1 MLPFTVT
8 ACGNYSIADE
18 NDCLQKEEA
27 PFIRSEEDRDLR
39 FPSHEEA
46 NPARADD
53 QSAFCPMSITAENFI
68 LQGGLKMKT
77 KWMCMIFMLAL
88 AFHLPENTGNESSDI
103 NVISLQDSNT
113 DKKIMEAGTVKDSA
127 FSGKV
132 GGCFYADGNRIIV
145 ESDKLYLYD
154 MEKGETIA
162 GADISMED
170 LCVQTY
176 ADGYFVVGRGNGSG
190 GGSNSSF
197 ATSESGD
204 GINGYILDKD
214 FAIQDTIS
222 FSGLLSDDFVLQT
235 TGIAIS
241 QDGKRIAFGG
251 FQGLYFYDTSSR
263 KVRTILNY
271 SEEGTADNMQ
281 IVTMDS
287 LTFTGNN
294 TLVYVGMATDSS
306 IGGDGVSVYGTVST
320 DSANL
325 TITKKGDYK
334 VDTEEVQKGGNLL
347 IMPQSFDKNNGTLLM
362 LDTISN
368 TEKTMS
374 FSSRSEGKDGVYC
387 SGQGKYVATAILEES
402 SVTINIYDTAS
413 GKSIHTETVQDSNS
427 TYFLRVPQIL
437 ILDDSGTCIVVLG
450 RGIDEVSTLITTFGF
465 MG

>member
-1 MLPFTVT
+1 
-8 ACGNYSIADE
+8 
-18 NDCLQKEEA
+18 
-27 PFIRSEEDRDLR
+27 
-39 FPSHEEA
+39 
-46 NPARADD
+46 
-53 QSAFCPMSITAENFI
+53 
-68 LQGGLKMKT
+68 MKT
-77 KWMCMIFMLAL
+77 KWMCMILMIALAL
-88 AFHLPENTGNESSDI
+88 NLSACGNRQENGSSSENGTINIEPQSEEDDSSGNTGNESSKI
-103 NVISLQDSNT
+103 NVIDLQDNGT
-113 DKKIMEAGTVKDSA
+113 DKNIMAVSRFKDSA

-132 GGCFYADGNRIIV
+132 GGCYYADGSRIIV
-145 ESDKLYLYD
+145 AADKLYLYD
-154 MEKGETIA
+154 MGTGETI
-162 GADISMED
+162 GSADISMED
-170 LCVQTY
+170 LCVQTFTE
-176 ADGYFVVGRGNGSG
+176 GYFVVGQGKAGG
-190 GGSNSSF
+190 GGSNGSF
-197 ATSESGD
+197 AASESG
-204 GINGYILDKD
+204 GINGYILNKD
-214 FAIQDTIS
+214 FAVQDTIS
-222 FSGLLSDDFVLQT
+222 FSGLLSDDFIVQI
-235 TGIAIS
+235 TGIAVS
-241 QDGKRIAFGG
+241 QDGKQVAFGG
-251 FQGLYFYDTSSR
+251 LQGLYLYDVSSR

-271 SEEGTADNMQ
+271 SEEGTAGNMQ

-294 TLVYVGMATDSS
+294 TLVYVGMATDTS

-437 ILDDSGTCIVVLG
+437 ILDESGTCIVVLG
-450 RGIDEVSTLITTFGF
+450 RGIDEVSTLITTFSF
-465 MG
+465 VR

>member
-1 MLPFTVT
+1 
-8 ACGNYSIADE
+8 
-18 NDCLQKEEA
+18 
-27 PFIRSEEDRDLR
+27 
-39 FPSHEEA
+39 
-46 NPARADD
+46 
-53 QSAFCPMSITAENFI
+53 
-68 LQGGLKMKT
+68 MKT
-77 KWMCMIFMLAL
+77 KWMCMILMLAL
-88 AFHLPENTGNESSDI
+88 ALNLSACGNGQENGNSSENGAINMEPQSVEDDSSENTGNESSEM
-103 NVISLQDSNT
+103 NVMDLQDNGT
-113 DKKIMEAGTVKDSA
+113 DKNMMMISTVKDST

-132 GGCFYADGNRIIV
+132 RGCYYAGGSRIIV
-145 ESDKLYLYD
+145 AADQLYLYD
-154 MEKGETIA
+154 TGKGETIA
-162 GADISMED
+162 SADISMGD
-170 LCVQTY
+170 LYVQTY
-176 ADGYFVVGRGNGSG
+176 ADGYFVVGQGTGSG
-190 GGSNSSF
+190 GGSNGSF
-197 ATSESGD
+197 AASESD
-204 GINGYILDKD
+204 GINGYLLNQD
-214 FAIQDTIS
+214 FAVQDTIS
-222 FSGLLSDDFVLQT
+222 FSGLLSDDFIPQI
-235 TGIAIS
+235 TGIAVS
-241 QDGKRIAFGG
+241 QDGKQVVFGG
-251 FQGLYFYDTSSR
+251 LQGLYHYDVSSR

-294 TLVYVGMATDSS
+294 TLVYVGMATDTS

-368 TEKTMS
+368 TENTVS

-413 GKSIHTETVQDSNS
+413 GKNIHTETVQDSNS

-437 ILDDSGTCIVVLG
+437 ILDESGTCIVVLG

-465 MG
+465 EG

>member
-1 MLPFTVT
+1 
-8 ACGNYSIADE
+8 
-18 NDCLQKEEA
+18 
-27 PFIRSEEDRDLR
+27 
-39 FPSHEEA
+39 
-46 NPARADD
+46 
-53 QSAFCPMSITAENFI
+53 
-68 LQGGLKMKT
+68 MKT
-77 KWMCMIFMLAL
+77 KWMCMILMLAL
-88 AFHLPENTGNESSDI
+88 ALNLSACGNGQENGNSSENGAINMEPQSVEDDSSENTGNESSEM
-103 NVISLQDSNT
+103 NVIDLQDNGT
-113 DKKIMEAGTVKDSA
+113 DKNIMAVSTVKDSA

-132 GGCFYADGNRIIV
+132 SGCYYAGGSRIIV
-145 ESDKLYLYD
+145 AADQLYLYD
-154 MEKGETIA
+154 TGKGETIA
-162 GADISMED
+162 SADISMGD
-170 LCVQTY
+170 LYVQTY
-176 ADGYFVVGRGNGSG
+176 ADGYFVVGQGTGSG
-190 GGSNSSF
+190 GGSNGSF
-197 ATSESGD
+197 AASESD
-204 GINGYILDKD
+204 GINGYLLNQD
-214 FAIQDTIS
+214 FAVQDTIS
-222 FSGLLSDDFVLQT
+222 FSGLLSDDFIPQI
-235 TGIAIS
+235 TGIAVS
-241 QDGKRIAFGG
+241 QDGKQVVFGG
-251 FQGLYFYDTSSR
+251 LQGLYHYDVSSR

-294 TLVYVGMATDSS
+294 TLVYVGMATDPS

-320 DSANL
+320 DGADL

-368 TEKTMS
+368 TENTMS

-437 ILDDSGTCIVVLG
+437 ILDESGTCIVVLG

-465 MG
+465 EG

>member
-1 MLPFTVT
+1 
-8 ACGNYSIADE
+8 
-18 NDCLQKEEA
+18 
-27 PFIRSEEDRDLR
+27 
-39 FPSHEEA
+39 
-46 NPARADD
+46 
-53 QSAFCPMSITAENFI
+53 
-68 LQGGLKMKT
+68 MKT
-77 KWMCMIFMLAL
+77 KWMCMILMLAL
-88 AFHLPENTGNESSDI
+88 ALNLSACGNRQENGNSSEYGAINMDPQSEENDLSENTGNESSNI
-103 NVISLQDSNT
+103 NVINLQDNGT
-113 DKKIMEAGTVKDSA
+113 DKNMMAVSTVKDSA

-132 GGCFYADGNRIIV
+132 SGCYYAGGSRIIV
-145 ESDKLYLYD
+145 AADQLYLYD
-154 MEKGETIA
+154 TGKGKTIA
-162 GADISMED
+162 SADISMED
-170 LCVQTY
+170 LCVQTFT
-176 ADGYFVVGRGNGSG
+176 DGYFVVGQGKAG
-190 GGSNSSF
+190 GGSNGSF
-197 ATSESGD
+197 AASESG
-204 GINGYILDKD
+204 GINGYILNKD
-214 FAIQDTIS
+214 FAVQDTIS
-222 FSGLLSDDFVLQT
+222 FSGLLSDDFIVQI
-235 TGIAIS
+235 TGIAVS
-241 QDGKRIAFGG
+241 QDGKQVAFGG
-251 FQGLYFYDTSSR
+251 LQGLYLYDISSR

-271 SEEGTADNMQ
+271 SEEGTAGNMQ

-294 TLVYVGMATDSS
+294 TLVYVGMATDTS

-413 GKSIHTETVQDSNS
+413 GKNIHTETVQDSNS

-437 ILDDSGTCIVVLG
+437 ILDESGTCIVVLG

-465 MG
+465 AG

>member
-1 MLPFTVT
+1 
-8 ACGNYSIADE
+8 
-18 NDCLQKEEA
+18 
-27 PFIRSEEDRDLR
+27 
-39 FPSHEEA
+39 
-46 NPARADD
+46 
-53 QSAFCPMSITAENFI
+53 
-68 LQGGLKMKT
+68 MKT
-77 KWMCMIFMLAL
+77 KWMCMILMLAL
-88 AFHLPENTGNESSDI
+88 ALHLSACGDRQENGNSSENGAINMEPQSVEDDSSENTGNESSEM
-103 NVISLQDSNT
+103 NVIDQQDNGT
-113 DKKIMEAGTVKDSA
+113 DKNIVAVSGVKDSA

-132 GGCFYADGNRIIV
+132 RGCYYADGNRIIV
-145 ESDKLYLYD
+145 AADQLYLYD
-154 MEKGETIA
+154 TGKGETIA
-162 GADISMED
+162 SADISMGD
-170 LCVQTY
+170 LCVQTFT
-176 ADGYFVVGRGNGSG
+176 DGYFVVGQGKAGG
-190 GGSNSSF
+190 GGSNDSF
-197 ATSESGD
+197 AASESG
-204 GINGYILDKD
+204 GINGYILNKD
-214 FAIQDTIS
+214 FAVQDTIS
-222 FSGLLSDDFVLQT
+222 FSGLLSDDFILQI

-241 QDGKRIAFGG
+241 QDGKQVAFGG
-251 FQGLYFYDTSSR
+251 LSGLYLYDISSR

-271 SEEGTADNMQ
+271 SEEGTAGNMQ

-294 TLVYVGMATDSS
+294 TLVYVGMATDTS

-437 ILDDSGTCIVVLG
+437 ILDESGTCIVALG
-450 RGIDEVSTLITTFGF
+450 RGIDEVNTLITTFGF
-465 MG
+465 VG

>member
-1 MLPFTVT
+1 
-8 ACGNYSIADE
+8 
-18 NDCLQKEEA
+18 
-27 PFIRSEEDRDLR
+27 
-39 FPSHEEA
+39 
-46 NPARADD
+46 
-53 QSAFCPMSITAENFI
+53 
-68 LQGGLKMKT
+68 MKT
-77 KWMCMIFMLAL
+77 KWMCMILMLAL
-88 AFHLPENTGNESSDI
+88 ALHLSACGNRQENGNNSENGAINIEPQSEENDLSENTGNESSEM
-103 NVISLQDSNT
+103 NVIDLRDNGT
-113 DKKIMEAGTVKDSA
+113 DKSIMAVGTVKDSV

-132 GGCFYADGNRIIV
+132 SGCYYAGGNRIIV
-145 ESDKLYLYD
+145 AADQLYLYD
-154 MEKGETIA
+154 AGKGETIA
-162 GADISMED
+162 SADISMGD
-170 LCVQTY
+170 LCVQTFT
-176 ADGYFVVGRGNGSG
+176 DGYFVVGQGKAE
-190 GGSNSSF
+190 GGSNGSF
-197 ATSESGD
+197 AASESG
-204 GINGYILDKD
+204 GINGYILNKD
-214 FAIQDTIS
+214 FAVQDTIS
-222 FSGLLSDDFVLQT
+222 FNGLLSDDFILQI

-241 QDGKRIAFGG
+241 QDGKQVAFGG
-251 FQGLYFYDTSSR
+251 LQGLYLYDISSR

-271 SEEGTADNMQ
+271 SEEGTAGNMQ
-281 IVTMDS
+281 IVAMDS
-287 LTFTGNN
+287 LTFTENN
-294 TLVYVGMATDSS
+294 TLVYAGMATDTS

-437 ILDDSGTCIVVLG
+437 ILDESGTCIVVLG
-450 RGIDEVSTLITTFGF
+450 RGIDEVSTLITTFSFAG
-465 MG
+465 

>member
-1 MLPFTVT
+1 
-8 ACGNYSIADE
+8 
-18 NDCLQKEEA
+18 
-27 PFIRSEEDRDLR
+27 
-39 FPSHEEA
+39 
-46 NPARADD
+46 
-53 QSAFCPMSITAENFI
+53 
-68 LQGGLKMKT
+68 MKT
-77 KWMCMIFMLAL
+77 KWMCMILMLAL
-88 AFHLPENTGNESSDI
+88 ALHLSACGDRQENGNSSENGAINMETQSLEDDSSENTGNESSEM
-103 NVISLQDSNT
+103 NVIDQQDNGT
-113 DKKIMEAGTVKDSA
+113 DKNIVAVSRFQDSA

-132 GGCFYADGNRIIV
+132 RGCYYADGSRIIV
-145 ESDKLYLYD
+145 AADQLYLYD
-154 MEKGETIA
+154 TGKGETIA
-162 GADISMED
+162 SADISMGD
-170 LCVQTY
+170 LCVQTFT
-176 ADGYFVVGRGNGSG
+176 DGYFVVGQGKAGG
-190 GGSNSSF
+190 GGSNDSF
-197 ATSESGD
+197 AASESG
-204 GINGYILDKD
+204 GINGYILNKD
-214 FAIQDTIS
+214 FAVQDTIS
-222 FSGLLSDDFVLQT
+222 FSGLLSDDFILQI

-241 QDGKRIAFGG
+241 QDGKQVAFGG
-251 FQGLYFYDTSSR
+251 LSGLYLYDVSSR
-263 KVRTILNY
+263 QVRTILNY

-294 TLVYVGMATDSS
+294 TLVYVGMAADTS

-320 DSANL
+320 DSTDL

-334 VDTEEVQKGGNLL
+334 VDMEEVQKGGNLL

-437 ILDDSGTCIVVLG
+437 ILDESGTCIVALG
-450 RGIDEVSTLITTFGF
+450 RGIDEVNTLITTFGF
-465 MG
+465 VG

>member
-1 MLPFTVT
+1 
-8 ACGNYSIADE
+8 
-18 NDCLQKEEA
+18 
-27 PFIRSEEDRDLR
+27 
-39 FPSHEEA
+39 
-46 NPARADD
+46 
-53 QSAFCPMSITAENFI
+53 
-68 LQGGLKMKT
+68 MKT
-77 KWMCMIFMLAL
+77 KWMCMILMLAL
-88 AFHLPENTGNESSDI
+88 ALPLSACGNRQENGNSSEYGAINMDPQSEENDLSENTGNESSNI
-103 NVISLQDSNT
+103 NVIDLQDNGT
-113 DKKIMEAGTVKDSA
+113 DKNIMAVSSFKDSA

-132 GGCFYADGNRIIV
+132 SGCYYAGGSRIIV
-145 ESDKLYLYD
+145 AADQLYLYD
-154 MEKGETIA
+154 TGKGETIA
-162 GADISMED
+162 SADISMED
-170 LCVQTY
+170 LCVQTFT
-176 ADGYFVVGRGNGSG
+176 DGYFVVGQGKAGG
-190 GGSNSSF
+190 GGSNGSF
-197 ATSESGD
+197 AASESG
-204 GINGYILDKD
+204 GINGYILNKD
-214 FAIQDTIS
+214 FAVQDTIS
-222 FSGLLSDDFVLQT
+222 FSGLLSDDFIVQI
-235 TGIAIS
+235 TGIAVS
-241 QDGKRIAFGG
+241 QDGKQVAFGG
-251 FQGLYFYDTSSR
+251 LQGLYLYDVSSR

-271 SEEGTADNMQ
+271 SEEGTAGNMQ

-294 TLVYVGMATDSS
+294 TLVYVGMATDTS

-368 TEKTMS
+368 TENTMS

-437 ILDDSGTCIVVLG
+437 ILDESGTCIVVLG
-450 RGIDEVSTLITTFGF
+450 RGIDEVSTLITTFSFAGNSL
-465 MG
+465 

>member
-1 MLPFTVT
+1 
-8 ACGNYSIADE
+8 
-18 NDCLQKEEA
+18 
-27 PFIRSEEDRDLR
+27 
-39 FPSHEEA
+39 
-46 NPARADD
+46 
-53 QSAFCPMSITAENFI
+53 
-68 LQGGLKMKT
+68 MKT
-77 KWMCMIFMLAL
+77 KWMCMILMLAL
-88 AFHLPENTGNESSDI
+88 ALPLSACGNRQENGNSSENGAINMEPQSLEGDSSENTGNESSEM
-103 NVISLQDSNT
+103 NVIDLQYNGT
-113 DKKIMEAGTVKDSA
+113 DKNIMAVSSFKDSA

-132 GGCFYADGNRIIV
+132 SGCYYAGGSRIIV
-145 ESDKLYLYD
+145 AADQLYLYD
-154 MEKGETIA
+154 MGKGETIA
-162 GADISMED
+162 SADISMED
-170 LCVQTY
+170 LCVQTFT
-176 ADGYFVVGRGNGSG
+176 DGYFVVGQGKAGG
-190 GGSNSSF
+190 GGSNGSF
-197 ATSESGD
+197 AASESG
-204 GINGYILDKD
+204 GINGYILNKD
-214 FAIQDTIS
+214 FAVQDTIS
-222 FSGLLSDDFVLQT
+222 FSGLLSDDFIVQI
-235 TGIAIS
+235 TGIAVS
-241 QDGKRIAFGG
+241 QDGKQVAFGG
-251 FQGLYFYDTSSR
+251 LSGLYLYDISSR

-271 SEEGTADNMQ
+271 SEEGTAGNMQ

-294 TLVYVGMATDSS
+294 TLVYVGMATDTS
-306 IGGDGVSVYGTVST
+306 IGVDGVSVYGTVST

-368 TEKTMS
+368 TENTMS

-437 ILDDSGTCIVVLG
+437 ILDESGTCIVVLG

-465 MG
+465 AG